1 MILLSSDV
9 FAKIFLSKAF
19 AKFSFLK
26 KYVFK
31 EKSKMPG
38 RLAGGERRE
47 AAEQAAGYGLPA
59 TGEGRAGG
67 QGSVVSDHPSSISE
81 PPSTESV
88 RHERPKRFVYGED
101 SKK

>member
-1 MILLSSDV
+1 MADLIWFCSRESS
-9 FAKIFLSKAF
+9 SKSLESREGYA
-19 AKFSFLK
+19 
-26 KYVFK
+26 YWV
-31 EKSKMPG
+31 
-38 RLAGGERRE
+38 ERRE

-88 RHERPKRFVYGED
+88 RHERPKRFVYGKGKRD
-101 SKK
+101 